1 MILQRS
7 TLATSR
13 VFEGTLN
20 ITESFYLYPVLRWV
34 LFESLSEK
42 RSDSRYQNDTEL
54 NRCGKANCNSDSGDR
69 CGVAL
74 SSSEPIII
82 QVVRI

>member
-42 RSDSRYQNDTEL
+42 RSDS
-54 NRCGKANCNSDSGDR
+54 SGDR